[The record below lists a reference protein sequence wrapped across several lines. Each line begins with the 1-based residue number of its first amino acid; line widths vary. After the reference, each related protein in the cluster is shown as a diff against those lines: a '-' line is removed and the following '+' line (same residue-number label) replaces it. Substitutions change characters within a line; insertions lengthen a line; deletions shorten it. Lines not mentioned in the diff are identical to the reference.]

1 MRILLVAINAKYI
14 HSNLAIYSLKG
25 AAGALASHVELAEFT
40 INHRVEEILRDIYQ
54 KKPEVL
60 LFSCY
65 IWNIEYV
72 KELVTECG
80 KVMPGVPVWLGGPEV
95 SYDAEKMLEAHPE
108 LTGILTGEGEES
120 FCLLLECYVNNQ
132 DGNYNFSRVPGAVY
146 RFKAKSEELKKIQFN
161 EKELLPEINQIP
173 FPYKDLADFQ
183 HRIIYYESSRGCP
196 FSCSYCLSSIDRHV
210 RFRDL
215 ALVKQEIQFFLDQR
229 VSQVKFVDRTFN
241 GRRSHALAIWNYLL
255 EHDNGVTNFHFEIA
269 ADLLGEEELNVIQK
283 MRPGLIQLEIGVQST
298 NPETIQAIN
307 RKMDLK
313 KLKENVAKIHK
324 MGNVHQHL
332 DLIAGLPFEDY
343 TSFARSFDEVF
354 AMKPEQ
360 LQLGFLKVL
369 KGTNIYREAKN
380 YGIVFRDKAPYE
392 ILYSSWLSF
401 SDILKLKAIEE
412 MVEIYYNSVQFRNTL
427 EKLLEN
433 FSSAFHL
440 FEELAAFYDRKGLTG
455 RNHSR
460 IQRYEILL
468 DFICERLPEEERL
481 YRELLTIDIYLR
493 ERMKSRPPFATD
505 QSDFRQ
511 KIQEIQRQTGKQTH
525 VEVLRVGKEEPVYLI
540 FDYSKRNPLTN
551 DAYVSQWRH
560 GSINKK

>member
-215 ALVKQEIQFFLDQR
+215 ALVKQEI
-229 VSQVKFVDRTFN
+229 N
-241 GRRSHALAIWNYLL
+241 
-255 EHDNGVTNFHFEIA
+255 
-269 ADLLGEEELNVIQK
+269 
-283 MRPGLIQLEIGVQST
+283 
-298 NPETIQAIN
+298 
-307 RKMDLK
+307 
-313 KLKENVAKIHK
+313 
-324 MGNVHQHL
+324 
-332 DLIAGLPFEDY
+332 
-343 TSFARSFDEVF
+343 
-354 AMKPEQ
+354 
-360 LQLGFLKVL
+360 
-369 KGTNIYREAKN
+369 
-380 YGIVFRDKAPYE
+380 VFR
-392 ILYSSWLSF
+392 
-401 SDILKLKAIEE
+401 
-412 MVEIYYNSVQFRNTL
+412 R
-427 EKLLEN
+427 
-433 FSSAFHL
+433 
-440 FEELAAFYDRKGLTG
+440 
-455 RNHSR
+455 
-460 IQRYEILL
+460 
-468 DFICERLPEEERL
+468 
-481 YRELLTIDIYLR
+481 
-493 ERMKSRPPFATD
+493 
-505 QSDFRQ
+505 
-511 KIQEIQRQTGKQTH
+511 
-525 VEVLRVGKEEPVYLI
+525 
-540 FDYSKRNPLTN
+540 
-551 DAYVSQWRH
+551 
-560 GSINKK
+560 